1 MKLKLK
7 ALLLTLTIF
16 LSGCGS
22 VTYVTY
28 PLEYP
33 EPLVIPADLK
43 VKYEEWGCLA
53 PRLIDPVNEAIRR
66 SKCEAFIKLQKRSK
80 LKSARN
86 DTLMGIIKSTHK
98 VKK

>member
-7 ALLLTLTIF
+7 ALLLILTIF
-16 LSGCGS
+16 LSGCS
-22 VTYVTY
+22 ETVYITK
-28 PLEYP
+28 PLPYP

-53 PRLIDPVNEAIRR
+53 PRIIDPANEAIRR
-66 SKCEAFIKLQKRSK
+66 AKCKAFIKLQKRSK

-98 VKK
+98 AQE

>member
-16 LSGCGS
+16 LSGCGT
-22 VTYVTY
+22 TYITNPLPY
-28 PLEYP
+28 PD
-33 EPLVIPADLK
+33 PLVIPANLK
-43 VKYEEWGCLA
+43 ILDSEWGCLA
-53 PRLIDPVNEAIRR
+53 PRVIDPVNEAIRR
-66 SKCEAFIKLQKRSK
+66 SKCKAFIKLQRRST

-98 VKK
+98 VEK

>member
-16 LSGCGS
+16 LSGCGT
-22 VTYVTY
+22 TYITNPLPY
-28 PLEYP
+28 PD
-33 EPLVIPADLK
+33 PLVIPAELK
-43 VKYEEWGCLA
+43 IKYEEWGCLA
-53 PRLIDPVNEAIRR
+53 PRIIDPVNEAIRR
-66 SKCEAFIKLQKRSK
+66 SKCKAFIKLQRRSK

-98 VKK
+98 K